1 MTDPNYT
8 VIKIVIKFKTVRLSY
23 YRGIKHDIQKRMDLL
38 YVSIKLKNWYWGP
51 SSSNRYCTQAN
62 QTGVTFLIGC
72 KGDCDSPV
80 PEEVIK

>member
-1 MTDPNYT
+1 MNVKAQIYDSNEYS
-8 VIKIVIKFKTVRLSY
+8 VIKFKTVRLSY

-38 YVSIKLKNWYWGP
+38 YVSIKLKKLILRNLQAA
-51 SSSNRYCTQAN
+51 RQAN

-72 KGDCDSPV
+72 KGDCDSLV